1 MAAPPSELILE
12 ICREIV
18 NLLPCDRID
27 LALPSEN
34 GETLTVMPLHPQQAD
49 ARNWSL
55 ALVDSCCAEVMKRW
69 KPELLPTIGGEF
81 RYSEEEVLYRQGI
94 RDAAFLPLR
103 RGGEPF
109 GVLIL
114 GASAP
119 HCLEGRGIRQLERVS
134 GIIALALATAT
145 EGPPA
150 SIQPDTPIGEEP
162 PGDVVRGA
170 YRQLASFS
178 RPSSLIHAA
187 SDLNESCRLFLQEVR
202 EHSGYGHAILS
213 LIDEGGRDYQWFFT
227 GLSDQEIDAF
237 HTSKLAPAE
246 RDLLLQEGT
255 RRGTSYLVPPVPQGQ
270 RLGLPVRSGVDHGAG
285 PVLIVPLHGSGE
297 RLVGMLLL
305 GSPKRPGEPTAEML
319 SPLELFTSQMA
330 HALEKK
336 RLDQAVKKAES
347 GLRGAQEQLMQSEKM
362 SAIGQLISG
371 VAHELNN
378 PLSGVI
384 GYAQLLQSSDV
395 GAKDKKNLEKIF
407 SEAVRCKKIVQNL
420 LGFSRRHEPEKTR
433 CSINRVIESVLE
445 LRSYQLQ
452 VDDIEI
458 DRRYDASLPET
469 MLDYHQMQQVIL
481 NVINNA
487 HQAMMEIAGRARRL
501 TVETGQRDGMVWAR
515 IADTGPG
522 IAKKRLAHIFDSF
535 YTTKAAGK
543 GTGLGLSLS
552 RAIMEDHLG
561 SISADSA
568 LGEGTTFNIEL
579 PLVAEEKEAIATEVP
594 PQTQPVVERPLDL
607 LVVDDEA
614 ILLELLCDFLEGVG
628 HRVDRARNGHE
639 ALQLATERDYD
650 LVLSD
655 LKMPGLDGRGLY
667 DHLCRKKP
675 AMARRFVFS
684 TGDLANPDVQ
694 LFFQRTGAPYLN
706 KPFRLEE
713 VLTVLNQLHER
724 LQAA

>member
-1 MAAPPSELILE
+1 MAAPPRELVLE

-18 NLLPCDRID
+18 NLVPCDRID
-27 LALPSEN
+27 LALPSQD
-34 GETLTVMPLHPQQAD
+34 GETLIVMPLLPQQDD

-55 ALVDSCCAEVMKRW
+55 ALVDSCCAEVMRRW
-69 KPELLPTIGGEF
+69 KTELLPTIGGESQ
-81 RYSEEEVLYRQGI
+81 YSEEEVLYRQGI

-134 GIIALALATAT
+134 GIIALALATAAG
-145 EGPPA
+145 GPPA
-150 SIQPDTPIGEEP
+150 SVQPDTLIGEEP
-162 PGDVVRGA
+162 AGDVMRGA

-178 RPSSLIHAA
+178 RQSSLIHAA
-187 SDLNESCRLFLQEVR
+187 SDLNESCRLFLQEIR
-202 EHSGYGHAILS
+202 EHSGYGQAILT
-213 LIDEGGRDYQWFFT
+213 LIDAGGRDYQWFFT
-227 GLSDQEIDAF
+227 GLSDQEIDLF

-246 RDLLLQEGT
+246 RDRLLQEGT
-255 RRGTSYLVPPVPQGQ
+255 RRGNSYLVPPVPQGK
-270 RLGLPVRSGVDHGAG
+270 RLGLPFRSGVDHGTD
-285 PVLIVPLHGSGE
+285 PVLVVPLHGSGE
-297 RLVGMLLL
+297 RLVGLLLL
-305 GSPKRPGEPTAEML
+305 GGPESPGEPTAEMI
-319 SPLELFTSQMA
+319 SPLELFTGQMA

-371 VAHELNN
+371 VTHELNN

-395 GAKDKKNLEKIF
+395 GEKDKRNLEKIH
-407 SEAVRCKKIVQNL
+407 SEAVRCRKIVQNL
-420 LGFSRRHEPEKTR
+420 LGFSRRHEPEKTG
-433 CSINRVIESVLE
+433 CSLNRVIESVLE
-445 LRSYQLQ
+445 LRSYQIQ

-458 DRRYDASLPET
+458 DRRYDESLPET
-469 MLDYHQMQQVIL
+469 MLDYHQMQQVVL

-487 HQAMMEIAGRARRL
+487 HQAMMEVAGRARRL
-501 TVETGQRDGMVWAR
+501 TVETGRRDGMVWAR
-515 IADTGPG
+515 IVDTGPG
-522 IAKKRLAHIFDSF
+522 IAKKRLDRIFDSF

-552 RAIMEDHLG
+552 RAIMEDHQG
-561 SISADSA
+561 SIVADSA

-579 PLVAEEKEAIATEVP
+579 PLVAEEKGAIATEVQ
-594 PQTQPVVERPLDL
+594 PQAQPVADRPLDL

-639 ALQLATERDYD
+639 ALQLATERNYD

-667 DHLCRKKP
+667 DQLCRKKP

-684 TGDLANPDVQ
+684 TGDLVNPDVQ
-694 LFFQRTGAPYLN
+694 LFFQRTGAAYLN

-713 VLTVLNQLHER
+713 VLTVLNQLDER

>member
-1 MAAPPSELILE
+1 MAVPPHELLLE

-18 NLLPCDRID
+18 NLVPCDRID
-27 LALPSEN
+27 LALPSQD
-34 GETLTVMPLHPQQAD
+34 GGTLTVIPLHPQQTD
-49 ARNWSL
+49 AQTWSL
-55 ALVDSCCAEVMKRW
+55 EWEESCCAEVMKRW
-69 KPELLPTIGGEF
+69 KTELLPTLGGEF
-81 RYSEEEVLYRQGI
+81 QYSEEKVLYRQGI
-94 RDAAFLPLR
+94 RDVAFLPLR

-114 GASAP
+114 GASTP

-134 GIIALALATAT
+134 GIVALALATAT
-145 EGPPA
+145 GGPPA
-150 SIQPDTPIGEEP
+150 SFHPDAARGEEAA
-162 PGDVVRGA
+162 DEVMRGA

-178 RPSSLIHAA
+178 RQSSLIHAA
-187 SDLNESCRLFLQEVR
+187 NDLNEACRLFLQEIH
-202 EHSGYGHAILS
+202 EHSGYSRAILT
-213 LIDEGGRDYQWFFT
+213 LTDTGGRDYQWFFT
-227 GLSDQEIDAF
+227 GLSDDEIDAF
-237 HTSKLAPAE
+237 HTRKLKPTD
-246 RDLLLQEGT
+246 RDLLLREGT
-255 RRGTSYLVPPVPQGQ
+255 RLGNSYLVSPVPQGE
-270 RLGLPVRSGVDHGAG
+270 RLGLAVRADADHKGG
-285 PVLIVPLHGSGE
+285 LVLIVPLRGSGE
-297 RLVGMLLL
+297 RLVGMLVL
-305 GSPKRPGEPTAEML
+305 GDPNSPDEPTAEIL

-330 HALEKK
+330 HAIETKH
-336 RLDQAVKKAES
+336 LDQAVKKAEA
-347 GLRGAQEQLMQSEKM
+347 GLRGAQDQLMQSEKM

-378 PLSGVI
+378 PLAGVI

-395 GAKDKKNLEKIF
+395 GAKEKKNLEKIY
-407 SEAVRCKKIVQNL
+407 SEAIRCQKIVQNL
-420 LGFSRRHEPEKTR
+420 LGFARRHEPEKTG
-433 CSINRVIESVLE
+433 CSLNRVIDSVLE

-452 VDDIEI
+452 VDDIEV
-458 DRRYDASLPET
+458 DRRYDEFLPET
-469 MLDYHQMQQVIL
+469 MLDFHQMQQVIL
-481 NVINNA
+481 NIINNA

-501 TVETGQRDGMVWAR
+501 TVETGQGDGVVWAR
-515 IADTGPG
+515 IIDTGPG
-522 IAKKRLAHIFDSF
+522 IAKNRLARIFDSF
-535 YTTKAAGK
+535 YTTKSAGK

-561 SISADSA
+561 SMAAESV
-568 LGEGTTFNIEL
+568 LGEGTTFIIEL
-579 PLVAEEKEAIATEVP
+579 PFLAQEKEAKSTEAQ
-594 PQTQPVVERPLDL
+594 PQAWTGADRPLYL

-628 HRVDRARNGHE
+628 HRVDRARNGQE

-667 DHLCRKKP
+667 DRICRKKP

-684 TGDLANPDVQ
+684 TGDLANPEVQ

-713 VLTVLNQLHER
+713 VLTVLNQLSGR